1 MPDFNRGMVLGLRG
15 AGCFPYNPLDFCVL
29 QVVLQGCDPKAGQS
43 PDDIQEAGT

>member
-1 MPDFNRGMVLGLRG
+1 VPDSSGKMVLGLRG